1 MLESSRDR
9 WQKETDGLG
18 KEIIKVSME
27 NKHLRNRIIS
37 IEQHIQTKDEK
48 SYSSGKVLSCHS
60 SMKLEGQS
68 TRSLL
73 GWFRQQSCVDMSCD
87 DNVREKGG
95 KSTANSVFEILAQ
108 SEVPVADPS
117 VVCQAESM
125 QALKLQRRLSALAA

>member
-87 DNVREKGG
+87 NDFREKDG
-95 KSTANSVFEILAQ
+95 KSTAKSVFEMMAQ
-108 SEVPVADPS
+108 SEVPVSDPS
-117 VVCQAESM
+117 VVCQARSM
-125 QALKLQRRLSALAA
+125 QAVKFQRRSSALAA